1 MIEFYHKLFYPSAI
15 IKDAELL
22 KHDEYG
28 VYIRLLEHMW
38 ISGGKLPHDDTKIAH
53 YLRITPKKWQNYKKI
68 LQKFFIFSDKTF
80 THTELKKEYQKTV
93 LISQNNSLKA
103 RKRWGKQNC
112 NIDDKII
119 ENIASIGSK
128 NCKLND
134 ATAYA
139 TAMPQHMQL
148 QCYART
154 SKKKDIDLR
163 LDDIDRPV
171 DNSKQ
176 LTVYHEL
183 YNKLQLLFSEHS
195 MLFPK
200 DQFLLVEWIKAGI
213 SIDSIYQK
221 IALILQRVSKQ
232 NLERPKSFAYFT
244 AEIQRCF

>member
-1 MIEFYHKLFYPSAI
+1 MAK
-15 IKDAELL
+15 
-22 KHDEYG
+22 
-28 VYIRLLEHMW
+28 
-38 ISGGKLPHDDTKIAH
+38 
-53 YLRITPKKWQNYKKI
+53 
-68 LQKFFIFSDKTF
+68 LQKNFTKFFHFSDKTF
-80 THTELKKEYQKTV
+80 THTEVKKEYQKAI
-93 LISQNNSLKA
+93 LISQKNSLKA
-103 RKRWGKQNC
+103 QMRWGKQNC
-112 NIDDKII
+112 NIDDKIV
-119 ENIASIGSK
+119 ENIASIGNK
-128 NCKLND
+128 NCKSND
-134 ATAYA
+134 AIAYA
-139 TAMPQHMQL
+139 TAIPQHMQL

-163 LDDIDRPV
+163 LDDIDRSV

-183 YNKLQLLFSEHS
+183 YNKLQLLFSKHN

-200 DQFLLVEWIKAGI
+200 DQFLLAEWIKAGI